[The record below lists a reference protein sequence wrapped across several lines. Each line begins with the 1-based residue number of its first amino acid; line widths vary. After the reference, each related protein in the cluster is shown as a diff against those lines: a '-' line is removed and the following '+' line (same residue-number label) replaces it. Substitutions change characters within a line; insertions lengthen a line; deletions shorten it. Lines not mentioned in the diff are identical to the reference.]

1 MLSSVL
7 CCLPGTP
14 KLIHIGN
21 LRVESLS
28 HTHRDLPLDMQMFAQ
43 LIVNQHIV
51 LATVPVN
58 SGPSQS
64 CWDLEVWWNIPKHA
78 RIFSIAILGISTTQ
92 GTRLLGSMKIERGE
106 ALLFEAQ
113 KTPLCRELMKVNVD
127 GPTLQLR
134 AEISATAE
142 PDIGEIGS
150 LDCQNVSFYSSKI
163 QITRKM
169 KQIHDDMQK
178 GIPLDLRG
186 VRMMH
191 ENILLIFSQGDKRAH
206 LLDSLGDICS
216 KQWQASRKIEE
227 LNQAVWVYEDAV
239 RDNPT
244 DIGYLEDLETGLY
257 SRFEQLGDLNDLDKS
272 LLIQQNVLSLT
283 PDGHPNK
290 PLRLNNL
297 VRSLHTRFTQLGDLS
312 DLTKSLEMQQDV
324 VTLTLDDNP
333 QKPVILN
340 NLASLLHTRFK
351 HLGELNDLNKC
362 LEIQQEV
369 VSLTPDGH
377 PDKALRLNNL
387 GSSLQTRFEQLGD
400 LNDLN
405 RSLLIKQDAVS
416 LTPDG
421 HPDKPNRLNNLASVL
436 HTHFEHLG
444 ELEDLSKSL
453 ELQQEAVSLT
463 PDGHPD
469 KATRLHNLGTLFH
482 SRFERLGDLD
492 DLNRSLSMKQNAV
505 SLTPDG
511 HPNKPIWLSNLARS
525 LYTRFERLGEL
536 EDLSKCL
543 ELQQEAVSLIPDD
556 HPAKPQWS
564 GNLATS
570 LYTRFERLGDLDD
583 LNTSLLMQQDVVSL
597 TPDSHPDKPIRLNN
611 LARSL
616 HARFEHLGDL
626 NDLNKSLEIQQDV
639 VSLTLDG
646 NPQKLVR
653 LNNLASLLHTRFEN
667 LGELNDLDKCLEVQQ
682 ETIFLTPNGHPFKP
696 IWLNNLA
703 NYLHTRF
710 EHFGELDDLNKCLRM
725 QQEVISLTPDDHP
738 YKAIRLSNLANWF
751 HTRFKRLN
759 NLDDLTTSLLI
770 NQDAVS
776 LAQDGHPDR
785 PILLDNLARSLHTH
799 FEQFGHTDDLN
810 KCLLMRQDALSLT
823 PDSHPDKPNRMNNLS
838 ALLYTCFGQFGDIDD
853 LNKCLE
859 IQQEAVSLTPDGH
872 PDKVVWLKNLAQY
885 LYARFTQVKDSNDLH
900 HMFLQCDLA
909 AHSITG
915 PARIRFAAASMWARY
930 ARIEGHPTLL
940 DAYQVALDLLPELA
954 WLGLSLRDRHHE
966 IMKAGEVVRNAAA
979 ASIASGSLDQ
989 AVEWLEQGRSII
1001 WGQFL
1006 NLRTPVDDLKQKHP
1020 ALAAELIYLSAQLES
1035 AATRE
1040 SIIETNDS
1048 KALPSLDFVAQKS
1061 HKNAH
1066 RRAELVKKIRKLE
1079 GFEQFLMPK
1088 KISELSAAVQ
1098 GGHVILLNLS
1108 NIGCDALILSKLTNE
1123 VLHVPLPKFTVEHA
1137 ESLNQSLGYLMP
1149 SGHSHRLEGYVEGH
1163 SAGPEKAFSHI
1174 LSELWARIVQPI
1186 LDALKITT
1194 PIQDNLQ
1201 RVWWCPTGP
1210 LTSLPIHAA
1219 GLYGKDDPFGSK
1231 LSDFVISSYTP
1242 SLAALI
1248 EGFRPRSQEKF
1259 QMLAV
1264 AQPSA
1269 VGQSYIPG
1277 TQKEINNIELHVM
1290 GKLPILRLEESAA
1303 TLLSVQ
1309 EGMMHSSW
1317 VHFACHGVQDLSDP
1331 TQSALLLAGCERL
1344 TLSSIINLFLPHA
1357 KFAFL
1362 SACQTATGDK
1372 NLQEESVHLAAGML
1386 LAGFQGGI
1394 ATMWTIMDTDAP
1406 QVSGDVYDYIFKTS
1420 PPDSTRAAEA
1430 LHIAIRKLREGSG
1443 ETKSFSH
1450 WVPFIHV
1457 GV

>member
-1 MLSSVL
+1 
-7 CCLPGTP
+7 
-14 KLIHIGN
+14 
-21 LRVESLS
+21 
-28 HTHRDLPLDMQMFAQ
+28 
-43 LIVNQHIV
+43 
-51 LATVPVN
+51 
-58 SGPSQS
+58 
-64 CWDLEVWWNIPKHA
+64 
-78 RIFSIAILGISTTQ
+78 
-92 GTRLLGSMKIERGE
+92 
-106 ALLFEAQ
+106 
-113 KTPLCRELMKVNVD
+113 
-127 GPTLQLR
+127 
-134 AEISATAE
+134 
-142 PDIGEIGS
+142 
-150 LDCQNVSFYSSKI
+150 
-163 QITRKM
+163 
-169 KQIHDDMQK
+169 
-178 GIPLDLRG
+178 
-186 VRMMH
+186 MH

-206 LLDSLGDICS
+206 LLDSLGDICF

-227 LNQAVWVYEDAV
+227 LNHAVWVYEDAV

-244 DIGYLEDLETGLY
+244 DIGYLEDLETALY
-257 SRFEQLGDLNDLDKS
+257 SRFEQLGDLNDLDRS

-290 PLRLNNL
+290 LLRLNNL
-297 VRSLHTRFTQLGDLS
+297 VRSLHTRFTQLGDLN
-312 DLTKSLEMQQDV
+312 DLTKSLEIQQDV

-340 NLASLLHTRFK
+340 NLASLLHTRFE
-351 HLGELNDLNKC
+351 HLGELDDLNKC

-369 VSLTPDGH
+369 VFLTPDGH

-387 GSSLQTRFEQLGD
+387 GSSLQIRFERLGD

-421 HPDKPNRLNNLASVL
+421 HPDKPNRLNNLAHVL
-436 HTHFEHLG
+436 HAHFEHLG
-444 ELEDLSKSL
+444 EVKDLSKSL

-469 KATRLHNLGTLFH
+469 KAIRLHNLGTLLH
-482 SRFERLGDLD
+482 SRFERFGDLN
-492 DLNRSLSMKQNAV
+492 DLNRSLSMKQDAV

-511 HPNKPIWLSNLARS
+511 HPDKPIWLSNLARS
-525 LYTRFERLGEL
+525 LYTRFEQLGQL

-543 ELQQEAVSLIPDD
+543 ELQQETVSLTPDG
-556 HPAKPQWS
+556 HPAKPQRL

-570 LYTRFERLGDLDD
+570 LGEFTKLGDLED

-597 TPDSHPDKPIRLNN
+597 TPDSHQDKPIRLNN

-616 HARFEHLGDL
+616 DARFEHLGDL
-626 NDLNKSLEIQQDV
+626 NDLTKSLEIQQDV

-646 NPQKLVR
+646 NPQKLAR
-653 LNNLASLLHTRFEN
+653 LNNLATLLHTRFKN
-667 LGELNDLDKCLEVQQ
+667 LGELEDLNKCLEMQQ
-682 ETIFLTPNGHPFKP
+682 EAIFLTPDGHLSKP

-710 EHFGELDDLNKCLRM
+710 EHFGELDDLNKCLGM
-725 QQEVISLTPDDHP
+725 QQEAVSLTPDGHP
-738 YKAIRLSNLANWF
+738 NKAIQLSNLANWF
-751 HTRFKRLN
+751 HTRFKRLD
-759 NLDDLTTSLLI
+759 NLDDLTRSLLI

-776 LAQDGHPDR
+776 LSQDGHPDK
-785 PILLDNLARSLHTH
+785 PILLDNLARSLHTR
-799 FEQFGHTDDLN
+799 FEQFGHIDDLN

-823 PDSHPDKPNRMNNLS
+823 PDSHPDKPIRLNNLS
-838 ALLYTCFGQFGDIDD
+838 VLLYTRFGQFGDIDD

-859 IQQEAVSLTPDGH
+859 IQQEAVSLTPDDH
-872 PDKVVWLKNLAQY
+872 PDKAMKLKNLAQY

-900 HMFLQCDLA
+900 HMFLQCDFA

-915 PARIRFAAASMWARY
+915 PARIRFAAASMWARC

-940 DAYQVALDLLPELA
+940 DAYRVALDLLPELA

-979 ASIASGSLDQ
+979 ASIASGSLEQ
-989 AVEWLEQGRSII
+989 AVEWLEQGLSII

-1020 ALAAELIYLSAQLES
+1020 ALAAELIYLSAQLER

-1040 SIIETNDS
+1040 STIEANDS

-1066 RRAELVKKIRKLE
+1066 KRAELLKKIRNLE
-1079 GFEQFLMPK
+1079 GFEHFLMPK
-1088 KISELSAAVQ
+1088 TISELSAAVQ

-1108 NIGCDALILSKLTNE
+1108 NISCDALILSKLTNE
-1123 VLHVPLPKFTVEHA
+1123 VLHVPLPEFTVEHS

-1149 SGHSHRLEGYVEGH
+1149 SGRSDRLVGYLEGH
-1163 SAGPEKAFSHI
+1163 SADPEKAFAHI
-1174 LSELWARIVQPI
+1174 LSELWVRIVQPI
-1186 LDALKITT
+1186 LYALKITT
-1194 PIQDNLQ
+1194 PIRDNLQ

-1210 LTSLPIHAA
+1210 LTSFPIHAA
-1219 GLYGKDDPFGSK
+1219 GLYGKNDGFGSK

-1248 EGFRPRSQEKF
+1248 EGFRPRSQEKL

-1277 TQKEINNIELHVM
+1277 TQKEINNIELHVL
-1290 GKLPILRLEESAA
+1290 GKLPILRLEENAA

-1317 VHFACHGVQDLSDP
+1317 VHFACHGVQDLSAP
-1331 TQSALLLAGCERL
+1331 TQSALLLAGRERL

-1430 LHIAIRKLREGSG
+1430 FHIAIRKLREESG
-1443 ETKSFSH
+1443 RTKSFFH